1 MTFRARTSEYLHELA
16 KATRLGHVVALNFN
30 GLRLDPDSE
39 APDFLKAVVATIAND
54 DVIEHLHAEQRAGI
68 NEATRQL
75 NVVRA
80 GGRIAAGM
88 IVRQDDRRGVCEQR
102 HLEHL
107 AWLCCGRSYV
117 AQPPEG
123 QRGGGLTVHGR
134 NIMVL
139 HCFEYS
145 P

>member
-1 MTFRARTSEYLHELA
+1 
-16 KATRLGHVVALNFN
+16 VVALNFN

-68 NEATRQL
+68 NEAARQL

-88 IVRQDDRRGVCEQR
+88 IVRLMCPESLCGGVSARASTSAARR
-102 HLEHL
+102 
-107 AWLCCGRSYV
+107 SK
-117 AQPPEG
+117 EG
-123 QRGGGLTVHGR
+123 T
-134 NIMVL
+134 
-139 HCFEYS
+139 
-145 P
+145 